1 MNKLSQRDRIL
12 RHLQDFG
19 EITSWE
25 AIKEYGVTRLS
36 AVIYDLRKIYTIE
49 DEWEKG
55 CDRYGN
61 PTRWVKYKLNG
72 IK

>member
-1 MNKLSQRDRIL
+1 MNKISQRDMVL

-36 AVIYDLRKIYTIE
+36 AVIYDLRKVYVIE

-55 CDRYGN
+55 YNRYGN
-61 PTRWVKYKLNG
+61 PTRWVKYKLCG

>member
-1 MNKLSQRDRIL
+1 MSRLSQKEMIL
-12 RHLQDFG
+12 RHLEDYG

-36 AVIYDLRKIYTIE
+36 AVIYDLRKVYTIE
-49 DEWEKG
+49 DVWEKG
-55 CDRYGN
+55 YNRYGA
-61 PTRWVKYKLNG
+61 PTRWVKYKLGG